1 MALGDNTTSVAR
13 GNDARG
19 RKPLHDSGR
28 PELCNCSKR

>member
-19 RKPLHDSGR
+19 RKPYMLSLIHI
-28 PELCNCSKR
+28 